1 MFIGNFG
8 GPELGLVVFEVCE
21 KILGTENKKII
32 RDIVL
37 RFIVIL
43 LRFDSK
49 ASISS
54 RISTEF
60 QGFVLTT

>member
-21 KILGTENKKII
+21 KILSTEKKKII

-37 RFIVIL
+37 RFIVNY
-43 LRFDSK
+43 
-49 ASISS
+49 
-54 RISTEF
+54 
-60 QGFVLTT
+60 